1 MRVLDDRQGKAGQR
15 INQGRVGRD
24 NGDQRLKIRFQ
35 EAARGLADQRFTT
48 PRFEQLLA
56 SEPGGLPGRQQDAGD
71 QPAGAAVFS
80 SWSTQLANRC
90 AIRCATSCMM
100 PVRPNWATTPLTAR
114 SVFITTLV
122 PLALGSS
129 CAVIVAE
136 APPRPR
142 VSAPSALM
150 CTVWVASSMLSIVI
164 RPL

>member
-1 MRVLDDRQGKAGQR
+1 MRVRDDRQGKAR
-15 INQGRVGRD
+15 QGIDQAGIGRD
-24 NGDQRLKIRFQ
+24 DGDERLKTGFQ
-35 EAARGLADQRFTT
+35 EAARGLADQWFTK
-48 PRFEQLLA
+48 PGFEQLLA
-56 SEPGGLPGRQQDAGD
+56 SEPCGLPGRQQDAGD
-71 QPAGAAVFS
+71 QPAGAAVLS

-114 SVFITTLV
+114 SVVITTLV
-122 PLALGSS
+122 PFALGSS

-150 CTVWVASSMLSIVI
+150 WTVWVASSMLSIVI